1 MEKKGITRGKSDNK
15 KLKEATKAKKHVAN
29 VLSPTKRSNIILKPV
44 YKAVRER
51 LDKNAIR
58 DAAVFNYGVHKAEL
72 KNRGINLSQ
81 AQRDH
86 LSDTFLSAEISATR
100 GKDRISNFQNRV
112 ASQFKASV
120 KTRKFPKPLQR
131 GNNSDFND
139 NKIDDLPLRSS
150 SRFSR
155 HFEGQPLGRPPNSE
169 VKPEPRVFTKIADG
183 IKGLFGNNDQAK

>member
-1 MEKKGITRGKSDNK
+1 MEKKGIKRGKSDNK
-15 KLKEATKAKKHVAN
+15 KLKEATKAKKHVDE
-29 VLSPTKRSNIILKPV
+29 VLSPTKRSNITLKPV
-44 YKAVRER
+44 HKAVRER
-51 LDKNAIR
+51 LDENATR

-72 KNRGINLSQ
+72 KNKGKKLSQ

-86 LSDTFLSAEISATR
+86 LSDRKVSAEISATR
-100 GKDRISNFQNRV
+100 GKDRIPNFKNRV

-120 KTRKFPKPLQR
+120 KTRKFPRPLQR

-155 HFEGQPLGRPPNSE
+155 HFKGQPLGRTPNSE
-169 VKPEPRVFTKIADG
+169 VKPEPGFFSKIADG